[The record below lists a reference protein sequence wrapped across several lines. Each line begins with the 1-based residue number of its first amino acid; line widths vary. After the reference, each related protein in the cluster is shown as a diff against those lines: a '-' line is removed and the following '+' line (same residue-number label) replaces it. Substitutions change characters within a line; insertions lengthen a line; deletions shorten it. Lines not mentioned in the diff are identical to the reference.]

1 MAKKLFEG
9 LTRLNPTAPAAPTTV
24 HESADHDGTYTE
36 PPAHAQAT
44 PAAVVEGGSR
54 DWAGR
59 PTQEKTLQL
68 DADKPQGP
76 APLVHATATAVVAT
90 DELGNLGFDTND
102 NMTGVEPRLP
112 QIKILSQAQMF
123 ELPGG
128 ETVKRF
134 SGIIIDSR
142 RANAYWSKSMSE
154 SGAGNAP
161 DCFSFDGVRP
171 HGENPISKVC
181 AACPMN
187 KYGSEPGKNGE
198 NGLGKACK
206 NMRRIHVLLDGN
218 ILPFRLTLPPTSLK
232 PHDAYMVDLS
242 NRRRPYPTVVTEISL
257 AKAKN
262 KGGIEYGQV
271 QMAMAGEINDRDTL
285 IEIRN
290 LRDKLAETMATQEV
304 TADEYGAGA
313 AAGSQD
319 EHPFG

>member
-9 LTRLNPTAPAAPTTV
+9 LTRLTPTAPAAPTTA
-24 HESADHDGTYTE
+24 HESADHAGTHTE

-44 PAAVVEGGSR
+44 PASTIGQQHGG
-54 DWAGR
+54 
-59 PTQEKTLQL
+59 TTLQL
-68 DADKPQGP
+68 EADKPQGP
-76 APLVHATATAVVAT
+76 ANMVHVTSSAVVAT
-90 DELGNLGFDTND
+90 EDLAGMGFDPND

-304 TADEYGAGA
+304 TADEYGASENGHGAGA
-313 AAGSQD
+313 AACNQD